1 MLDKKKKKER
11 IKKTTNPSQQQKIQ
25 KLVHCPLGEQTRTTF
40 LTLSFKKKSIFKQKQ
55 IKTAKQKNQTK
66 KENYESKT
74 KANLFLDMRLSGI
87 DGGVEQPWQAIKLG
101 SLNARRPHGGVL
113 VAEEHVA
120 AAEEI
125 RRRRV
130 AATHNR
136 LKAKV

>member
-1 MLDKKKKKER
+1 M
-11 IKKTTNPSQQQKIQ
+11 
-25 KLVHCPLGEQTRTTF
+25 VEQTRTTF
-40 LTLSFKKKSIFKQKQ
+40 LTLLLSLATKKESSFKQKKKRLKIQ
-55 IKTAKQKNQTK
+55 NKRHQTK
-66 KENYESKT
+66 PKNYEAKT
-74 KANLFLDMRLSGI
+74 KANNLFLDMRLSGI